1 MLSYRGHGY
10 YRFNFSIINIEIRPL
25 ISNGRTGRPPM
36 HQCMDAQNYFG
47 GEENQGD
54 AQYVRGPA
62 TATTQRQLADRVHL
76 KWRRVDQEFGRT
88 RSSLAYASSP
98 MDAFERKVSPIYM
111 LPSPKLH
118 N

>member
-1 MLSYRGHGY
+1 MLSYRGHGD
-10 YRFNFSIINIEIRPL
+10 YRFNLSIINIEIRPL

-54 AQYVRGPA
+54 A
-62 TATTQRQLADRVHL
+62 
-76 KWRRVDQEFGRT
+76 
-88 RSSLAYASSP
+88 SSP